1 MLRMFRRQ
9 KIMQTIEH
17 LRQLFDYNDWANRR
31 IITALKESYSEKSHK
46 ILAHLLITEQEYFE
60 RLYGK
65 DSKGFDFWQDLSLK
79 ECGALARETA
89 ERYEKLLRK
98 FDEEGLNLAA
108 NYRTSEGDWKENTFR
123 ELLTHI
129 LFHSSVHR
137 GNIILKLRQENFAP
151 PKIDY
156 IIYLRETKYI

>member
-1 MLRMFRRQ
+1 MYSV
-9 KIMQTIEH
+9 EH
-17 LRQLFDYNDWANRR
+17 LRQLYIYNDWANRR
-31 IITALKESYSEKSHK
+31 LLTALKENYVEKAHR

-65 DSKGFDFWQDLSLK
+65 DSKGFDFWQDLTLE

-89 ERYEKLLRK
+89 ERYEKLLRR
-98 FDEEGLNLAA
+98 FEDEGLDLRAR
-108 NYRTSEGDWKENTFR
+108 YRTSEGVWHENTYR
-123 ELLTHI
+123 ELLTHV
-129 LFHSSVHR
+129 LFHSSIHR
-137 GNIILKLRQENFAP
+137 GNIMLALREAGFAP

>member
-1 MLRMFRRQ
+1 
-9 KIMQTIEH
+9 MQTIEH
-17 LRQLFDYNDWANRR
+17 LRQLFAYNDWANRR
-31 IITALKESYSEKSHK
+31 IITALKENYSDKARR

-65 DSKGFDFWQDLSLK
+65 DSFGFDFWQDLSLE
-79 ECGALARETA
+79 ECGNLARETA

-98 FDEEGLNLAA
+98 FDDEGLNISAQ
-108 NYRTSEGDWKENTFR
+108 YRTSEGIWHENTFR
-123 ELLTHI
+123 ELITHVV
-129 LFHSSVHR
+129 LHSSIHR
-137 GNIILKLRQENFAP
+137 GNIMLKLREEGFTP